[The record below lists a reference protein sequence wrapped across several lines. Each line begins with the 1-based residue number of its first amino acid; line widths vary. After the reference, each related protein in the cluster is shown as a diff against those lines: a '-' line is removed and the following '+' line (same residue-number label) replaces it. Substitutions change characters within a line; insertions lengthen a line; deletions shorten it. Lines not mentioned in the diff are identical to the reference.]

1 MQLIFNHQLFW
12 LDPNLEQCQ
21 NSVESETVFLTSL
34 QPRLKEKLALLAGS
48 QIYISQELYLLLQKL
63 NRFLK
68 TDYNLTAVKIIPYT
82 FAQMFDDISVT
93 ALSNDDGFFGS
104 YVLLFD
110 DGQQKIGYAPRFITQ
125 GWHKKRLKKWKKAF
139 KDAQLTQLILSSKI
153 TQPASQALPDL
164 SHYQQVLMA
173 DKPQDLLIKGN
184 PFSLDTLFKMDDIC
198 QKLAIKAYYP
208 ELMANL
214 MHAFNPW
221 KDYQSGLA
229 TEVIDLSMTD
239 LSLPQTVTTAEVND
253 LITVINPQKVVTI

>member
-1 MQLIFNHQLFW
+1 MI
-12 LDPNLEQCQ
+12 
-21 NSVESETVFLTSL
+21 VRSEDAKWIKNIGVYFAI
-34 QPRLKEKLALLAGS
+34 LKEINEDLLKLIKYDSNYNEKIELLFFEIAVN
-48 QIYISQELYLLLQKL
+48 L
-63 NRFLK
+63 NRIFPLKSKKISDDDGILKLKKYIDFLK

-184 PFSLDTLFKMDDIC
+184 PFSLDTLFMMDDIC
-198 QKLAIKAYYP
+198 QKLAIKA
-208 ELMANL
+208 
-214 MHAFNPW
+214 
-221 KDYQSGLA
+221 
-229 TEVIDLSMTD
+229 
-239 LSLPQTVTTAEVND
+239 
-253 LITVINPQKVVTI
+253 